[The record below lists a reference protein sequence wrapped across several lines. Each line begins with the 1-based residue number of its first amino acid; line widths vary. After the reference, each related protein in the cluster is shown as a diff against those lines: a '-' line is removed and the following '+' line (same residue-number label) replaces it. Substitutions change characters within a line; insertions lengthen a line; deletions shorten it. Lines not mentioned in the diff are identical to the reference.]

1 MAVSISHEVVRPE
14 LALGDAKQTTLVG
27 AIARAQQ
34 HLLSKQFPG
43 GHWRADLFANTNIEA
58 NAIVVYHVLG
68 RADSSKVA
76 RFARH
81 ILSEQL
87 SDGGWPEYRYGPSA
101 LTATVRAY
109 FALKLAGLAAEDP
122 RLVRARR
129 RIHSLGGVHR
139 INSYAKFNLALFGQ
153 YDWRDV
159 AAIPPELV
167 LMPSWSPL
175 SIYRMAGWTR
185 AVIVPM
191 SIVWARRPT
200 FPCPPSASIK
210 ELFQDAPGR
219 GGRSIG
225 GRATR
230 FLKSLSRQ
238 AAARTPS
245 VLRERAIRE
254 AERWMLEHCEGSDGL
269 GAILVGMMSAII
281 AMKTLGY
288 SDTDSR
294 LVRQVEHFEA
304 LEVDLGESLRTQ
316 LCVSPVWDTAIATI
330 GLTDSGLPADSDAV
344 VRAVEWL
351 TSKEIRKPGDWR
363 VANPKGPLSG
373 WAFEFENPFYP
384 DVDDTA
390 MVLLALQRAA
400 LPAPSARDRD
410 LALVR
415 GTAWLLSMQCRNGGW
430 AAYDKDNTSE
440 FLNRLPFADHRAMID
455 PPTADITGRVLE
467 LLGSRGYRDE
477 HPAVRRALDF
487 LGCAQA
493 EDGSWLGRWG
503 VNYLYGTWQV
513 LRGLAAVKADLRS
526 SSVRRAV
533 SWLKSVQHSD
543 GGWGE
548 TCASYYDSREKGR
561 GPSTPSQTSWALMA
575 LMAVGL
581 HEEIAVRRGIE
592 YLIHTQRAD
601 GGWDEDVETGTAIP
615 GLLYFSY
622 TLYRDAFPL
631 WALGRYQRDTSP
643 KPGGS
648 T

>member
-1 MAVSISHEVVRPE
+1 MAASIGPEVARAEPVRREAREPS
-14 LALGDAKQTTLVG
+14 LSGVIQ
-27 AIARAQQ
+27 RAQQ
-34 HLLSKQFPG
+34 HLLEKQFPEG
-43 GHWRADLFANTNIEA
+43 YWRADLFANTNIEA

-68 RADSSKVA
+68 RGGSPKVA

-87 SDGGWPEYRYGPSA
+87 PDGGWPEYRYGPSA
-101 LTATVRAY
+101 LTSTVRAY
-109 FALKLAGLAAEDP
+109 FALKLAGLSAEDE
-122 RLVRARR
+122 RLARARS
-129 RIHSLGGVHR
+129 RIRVLGGIHR

-153 YDWRDV
+153 YDWLDV

-191 SIVWARRPT
+191 SIVWARQPT
-200 FPCPPSASIK
+200 FPCPPNASVE
-210 ELFQDAPGR
+210 ELFEDSLSCVESSAR
-219 GGRSIG
+219 
-225 GRATR
+225 GRATK
-230 FLKSLSRQ
+230 FLRSLSRR
-238 AAARTPS
+238 ALNRSPS
-245 VLRERAIRE
+245 LLREHAIRA

-281 AMKTLGY
+281 AMKALGY
-288 SDTDSR
+288 SDSDFR
-294 LVRQVEHFEA
+294 LVQQMQHFEA
-304 LEVDLGESLRTQ
+304 LEVAMGESLRTQ

-330 GLTDSGLPADSDAV
+330 GLTDSGLPAESDAV
-344 VRAVEWL
+344 ARAVEWL

-400 LPAPSARDRD
+400 LPTASARARD
-410 LALVR
+410 LALAR
-415 GTAWLLSMQCRNGGW
+415 GTAWLLSMQSRNGGW

-467 LLGSRGYRDE
+467 LLGTRGYRRG
-477 HPAVRRALDF
+477 HPAVRHALDF
-487 LGCAQA
+487 LQREQA
-493 EDGSWLGRWG
+493 VDGSWLGRWG

-513 LRGLAAVKADLRS
+513 LRGMAAVRADLQS

-533 SWLKSVQHSD
+533 SWLRSVQHSD

-548 TCASYYDSREKGR
+548 TCASYYDEREKGR
-561 GPSTPSQTSWALMA
+561 GPSTPSQTSWAVMA

-581 HEEIAVRRGIE
+581 HEDTAVRRGID
-592 YLIHTQRAD
+592 YLIKTQRAD

-631 WALGRYQRDTSP
+631 WALGRYQLETSV
-643 KPGGS
+643 KHGGS